1 VREVGEVAVTI
12 YEGKRT
18 IDGLLVTKDGNRLDE
33 HYAVQ
38 QYTTWGFEWTYE
50 GASPRQLALAL
61 LVDHLGDEER
71 AIRLSEPFMQRI
83 VANLD
88 NDWTLTPGDIQ
99 DAIKQ
104 IEKQ

>member
-1 VREVGEVAVTI
+1 
-12 YEGKRT
+12 
-18 IDGLLVTKDGNRLDE
+18 
-33 HYAVQ
+33 
-38 QYTTWGFEWTYE
+38 
-50 GASPRQLALAL
+50 
-61 LVDHLGDEER
+61 
-71 AIRLSEPFMQRI
+71 MQRI